1 MELLGASV
9 SVNLLTGKRALITG
23 AGKGIGR
30 EIAIEYASSGADTC
44 LVSRTSEE
52 IELLA
57 KEIRR
62 RFRVESIP
70 ITADVSSRE
79 STRNAVVNAQRQLGG
94 IDILVNA
101 AGYPLI
107 KELWESRMH
116 TLNEEDI
123 LRVLQVDVL
132 GSFRMIKDV
141 LPFMM
146 KQKHGVIILFSSTP
160 ALSGYDKGGAY
171 TVAKAAN
178 LGLAKELAAEY
189 GRYNI
194 RVYAIAPGNI
204 KTKRTFD
211 QLSKKDQEKLASEAP
226 LRRWGTP
233 KEVAEVAVALASD
246 KMAFV
251 TGQTIVVDGGT
262 TML

>member
-1 MELLGASV
+1 VELLGANDSTK
-9 SVNLLTGKRALITG
+9 LLLGKKALITG

-30 EIAIEYASSGADTC
+30 ELAIAYASNGARAC
-44 LVSRTSEE
+44 LVSRTSED
-52 IELLA
+52 IDLLA
-57 KEIRR
+57 KEIWR
-62 RFRVESIP
+62 RFGVESIP
-70 ITADVSSRE
+70 IRADVSSRE
-79 STRNAVVNAQRQLGG
+79 STRNAVASAVRQLGG

-107 KELWESRMH
+107 RELWESRLH
-116 TLNEEDI
+116 NIDEEDI
-123 LRVLQVDVL
+123 LRVLQIDLL
-132 GSFRMIKDV
+132 GSFRMAKDI
-141 LPFMM
+141 LPIMM

-189 GRYNI
+189 GRYNV

-204 KTKRTFD
+204 RTKGTFD
-211 QLSKKDQEKLASEAP
+211 QLSKRDQEKLASEAP
-226 LRRWGTP
+226 MRRWGTP
-233 KEVAEVAVALASD
+233 KEVADVAVVLASD
-246 KMAFV
+246 KMSFV